1 MRPELPINNALKSA
15 ARTHIQTA
23 MTAPAPASPIPPAS
37 GLRCL
42 AALCC
47 AILLSASVAA
57 ASPGPGRDEPRSAV
71 VTTPQVRAELLA
83 HAPDGVGPGKTVWLG
98 LQLAHQPQWHTYWKN
113 AGDSGLPTTLQWT
126 LPAGLAAGAIAW
138 PLPHK
143 IPIGNLANY
152 GYEGTV
158 LLPVPLTLGAD
169 FKPPA
174 LTNDIE
180 VRLQANWLV
189 CRRECIPEEGS
200 FALKLPLRSA
210 TALHTAAFDAALAA
224 VPRPLAGPTG
234 GALPEPSARVD
245 GQSLVLSV
253 ATLPVALRGQTLELF
268 METPELIETAATPVQ
283 SWQGAVW
290 TARVP
295 LSAQRSSSPDQLP
308 LVLAGSQDGRRQGYA
323 LTAQVAGPWP
333 VATPNAAAA
342 AAAST
347 GLSPALT
354 AALQAN
360 ATRALG
366 APQAALGLWAA
377 LAGAL
382 LGGLLLNRMPCVFP
396 VLALKVVG
404 FAGHA
409 QDRRSHRIS
418 GLAYSAG
425 VLLSFVALGGLML
438 ALRSAGEQLGWGFQL
453 QSPAVVAALALLFT
467 LLGLNLAG
475 LFEFG
480 QFLPSRVSTLQA
492 RHPAVNSALSGVLAV
507 AVASPCTA
515 PFMGA
520 SLGLALGLPA
530 WQALAV
536 FAAMGLGMALPFLA
550 ASLSPAL
557 ARALPR
563 PGPWMVTLRQ
573 ALAFPMLATVVWLL
587 WVLGQQSGIDGAA
600 ALLALLLGVGL
611 LLWSLG
617 RAAASRR
624 WFASISIALLLGM
637 AWVLGPFFTKPLPV
651 ADAMGAASASPGTW
665 QAWSPPA
672 AEQALAAGKPVF
684 VDFTAAWCI
693 TCQYNKQTTL
703 ADATLLADF
712 QARQVTLLRADW
724 TRRDPAITAALTALG
739 RSGVPVYVLYA
750 PGKPPRVLSELLS
763 VREVQAA
770 LAGL

>member
-1 MRPELPINNALKSA
+1 MMSVRPLTRLLPDLI
-15 ARTHIQTA
+15 
-23 MTAPAPASPIPPAS
+23 
-37 GLRCL
+37 
-42 AALCC
+42 
-47 AILLSASVAA
+47 AIFLIAITLTSTRAGAQNHAGS
-57 ASPGPGRDEPRSAV
+57 V

-143 IPIGNLANY
+143 IPISNLANY

-158 LLPVPLTLGAD
+158 LLPVPLKLGAD

-174 LTNDIE
+174 LATDIE

-210 TALHTAAFDAALAA
+210 TALHGAAFDAALAA
-224 VPRPLAGPTG
+224 VPLPLAGPTG
-234 GALPEPSARVD
+234 GALPQPGARLE

-253 ATLPVALRGQTLELF
+253 ATLPLALRGQTLELF
-268 METPELIETAATPVQ
+268 METPELIETAATPAQ

-308 LVLAGSQDGRRQGYA
+308 LVLAGSQDGRRQGYE
-323 LTAQVAGPWP
+323 LTARVTGPWP
-333 VATPNAAAA
+333 VATPNAAAL

-347 GLSPALT
+347 GVSPALA

-360 ATRALG
+360 AARAAS
-366 APQAALGLWAA
+366 APQTTLGMWAA

-382 LGGLLLNRMPCVFP
+382 LGGLLLNLMPCVFP

-409 QDRRSHRIS
+409 QDRRGHRIS

-480 QFLPSRVSTLQA
+480 QFLPSRVSSLQA

-507 AVASPCTA
+507 AVAS
-515 PFMGA
+515 
-520 SLGLALGLPA
+520 
-530 WQALAV
+530 
-536 FAAMGLGMALPFLA
+536 AATVE
-550 ASLSPAL
+550 SSSSSPL
-557 ARALPR
+557 YFRQMR
-563 PGPWMVTLRQ
+563 PGRDF
-573 ALAFPMLATVVWLL
+573 ALVPATAEETALFASATSMDVRRCPGL
-587 WVLGQQSGIDGAA
+587 WVC
-600 ALLALLLGVGL
+600 GL
-611 LLWSLG
+611 
-617 RAAASRR
+617 
-624 WFASISIALLLGM
+624 
-637 AWVLGPFFTKPLPV
+637 
-651 ADAMGAASASPGTW
+651 
-665 QAWSPPA
+665 
-672 AEQALAAGKPVF
+672 
-684 VDFTAAWCI
+684 
-693 TCQYNKQTTL
+693 
-703 ADATLLADF
+703 
-712 QARQVTLLRADW
+712 
-724 TRRDPAITAALTALG
+724 
-739 RSGVPVYVLYA
+739 
-750 PGKPPRVLSELLS
+750 
-763 VREVQAA
+763 
-770 LAGL
+770 

>member
-1 MRPELPINNALKSA
+1 MMSFRPLTRLLPHLIAIFTIAITLIGTRAGAQN
-15 ARTHIQTA
+15 H
-23 MTAPAPASPIPPAS
+23 ASS
-37 GLRCL
+37 
-42 AALCC
+42 
-47 AILLSASVAA
+47 
-57 ASPGPGRDEPRSAV
+57 V

-83 HAPDGVGPGKTVWLG
+83 YAPEGLGPGKTVWLG
-98 LQLAHQPQWHTYWKN
+98 LQLTHQPQWHTYWKN
-113 AGDSGLPTTLQWT
+113 SGDSGLPTTLQWT
-126 LPAGLAAGAIAW
+126 LPAGLAAGDIAW

-158 LLPVPLTLGAD
+158 LLPVPLTVGAD

-174 LTNDIE
+174 LASELDI
-180 VRLQANWLV
+180 RLQANWLV

-200 FALKLPLRSA
+200 FALKLPLRGS
-210 TALHTAAFDAALAA
+210 TALHATAFTAAMAAA
-224 VPRPLAGPTG
+224 PRPLMGSTSG
-234 GALPEPSARVD
+234 VLPEPGARLE
-245 GQSLVLSV
+245 GQSLVLTV
-253 ATLPVALRGQTLELF
+253 ASLPVALRGQPLELF
-268 METPELIETAATPVQ
+268 IETPEIIETAATPAQ
-283 SWQGAVW
+283 SWAGAVW

-295 LSAQRSSSPDQLP
+295 LSAQRSNSPDRLP
-308 LVLAGSQDGRRQGYA
+308 WLLVGTQDGRRVGYQ
-323 LTAQVAGPWP
+323 LTTPVTGPWP
-333 VATPNAAAA
+333 AATPNAAAA
-342 AAAST
+342 AAASAS
-347 GLSPALT
+347 LSPALA

-360 ATRALG
+360 ATRVATT
-366 APQAALGLWAA
+366 PQTSLGLWGA
-377 LAGAL
+377 LVGAL
-382 LGGLLLNRMPCVFP
+382 LGGLLLNLMPCVFP

-404 FAGHA
+404 FAGQA
-409 QDRRSHRIS
+409 QDWRSHRVS

-425 VLLSFVALGGLML
+425 VLLSFVALGALML

-480 QFLPSRVSTLQA
+480 QFLPNRASTLQA

-563 PGPWMVTLRQ
+563 PGPWMATLRQ

-600 ALLALLLGVGL
+600 ALLALLLGLGL
-611 LLWSLG
+611 VLWSLG
-617 RAAASRR
+617 RPAASRR
-624 WFASISIALLLGM
+624 WLASISIAMLLALT
-637 AWVLGPFFTKPLPV
+637 WVLGPFVIKPLPATTSIGGAY
-651 ADAMGAASASPGTW
+651 ADSDPW
-665 QAWSPPA
+665 QPWSPQA
-672 AEQALAAGKPVF
+672 AEAALAAGKTVF
-684 VDFTAAWCI
+684 VDFTAAWCV

-703 ADATLLADF
+703 SDATLLADF
-712 QARQVTLLRADW
+712 KTRQVTLLRADW
-724 TRRDPAITAALTALG
+724 TRRDPAITTALTALG
-739 RSGVPVYVLYA
+739 RSGVPVYVLYL
-750 PGKPPRVLSELLS
+750 PGKPARVLSELPS
-763 VREVQAA
+763 VAEVQAA
-770 LAGL
+770 LAGS